1 MMDRWMEKAKEVK
14 ILFSGFFAAATA
26 VLGWFG
32 WLVVIYAASMGIDY
46 LTGSVLAAK
55 NGDWKSRKAREGLW
69 HKMGSILAV
78 VVAALADLL
87 LRVVIGNLPI
97 TLPFTYTVFLCPVV
111 LVWYTLTELG
121 SIVENVGGM
130 GAPVPTFL
138 KNIIATLHSSVEDA
152 GDALTK
158 EKKE

>member
-1 MMDRWMEKAKEVK
+1 MLEKAKEIKAAV
-14 ILFSGFFAAATA
+14 SGLCAAATA

-32 WLVVIYAASMGIDY
+32 WLAVIYATTMGIDY
-46 LTGSVLAAK
+46 ITGSALAAK
-55 NGDWKSRKAREGLW
+55 EGSWSSAKAREGLW

-78 VVAALADLL
+78 IVAAIADFL

-97 TLPFTYTVFLCPVV
+97 TLPFTYTVFICPVV

-130 GAPVPTFL
+130 GAPVPAFL
-138 KNIIATLHSSVEDA
+138 KNIIATLHDSVEDA
-152 GDALTK
+152 GDKLTG

>member
-1 MMDRWMEKAKEVK
+1 MMERAKEVK
-14 ILFSGFFAAATA
+14 AVFSGLFAAATA

-32 WLVVIYAASMGIDY
+32 WLAVIYAASMGIDY
-46 LTGSVLAAK
+46 ITGSALAAK
-55 NGDWKSRKAREGLW
+55 EGSWSSAKAREGLW

-78 VVAALADLL
+78 IVAAIADLL
-87 LRVVIGNLPI
+87 IRVIIGHLPI
-97 TLPFTYTVFLCPVV
+97 TLTFEYTVFLCPVV

-130 GAPVPTFL
+130 GAPVPAFL

-152 GDALTK
+152 GDALTG

>member
-1 MMDRWMEKAKEVK
+1 MLERAKEVK
-14 ILFSGFFAAATA
+14 AVFSGLFAAATA

-32 WLVVIYAASMGIDY
+32 WLAVIYAASMGIDY
-46 LTGSVLAAK
+46 ITGSALAAK
-55 NGDWKSRKAREGLW
+55 EGAWNSAKAREGLW

-78 VVAALADLL
+78 IVAAIADLL
-87 LRVVIGNLPI
+87 FRVIIGHLPI
-97 TLPFTYTVFLCPVV
+97 TMPFEYTVFLCPVV

-121 SIVENVGGM
+121 SIVENVGSM

-152 GDALTK
+152 GDKLTG

>member
-1 MMDRWMEKAKEVK
+1 MMERAKEVK
-14 ILFSGFFAAATA
+14 AVFSGLFAAATA

-32 WLVVIYAASMGIDY
+32 WLAVIYAASMGIDY
-46 LTGSVLAAK
+46 ITGSALAAK
-55 NGDWKSRKAREGLW
+55 EGAWNSAKAREGLW
-69 HKMGSILAV
+69 HKAGSILAV
-78 VVAALADLL
+78 IVAAIADFL

-97 TLPFTYTVFLCPVV
+97 TLPFTYTVFICPVV

-121 SIVENVGGM
+121 SIVENVGEM
-130 GAPVPTFL
+130 GAPVPAFL
-138 KNIIATLHSSVEDA
+138 KNIIATLHDSVEDA